1 MTISKQSKEQSNIS
15 THQSYCLNVDCQQ
28 PENSRD
34 AVTCKSCD
42 SPLIL
47 HQCYRAIKPIGRGG
61 FGRTFLAIATSQNPE
76 SPQSESYCVIKQ
88 FFPQQQGNMVKAS
101 ELFRQEAERLKTLG
115 NHGQIPKLLDYFE
128 EDLTPDNHPQGNLY
142 LVQEF
147 IDGRNL
153 AQELTAEGVFDEI
166 KIRELLDSLLPILA
180 FIHSHQVIHRD
191 IKPENIVRRSAQT
204 QGGKEELVL
213 VDFGSAKY
221 ATETKLAKTGTM
233 IGSAAYT
240 APEQVLGKAD
250 FSSDIYSLGVTC
262 IHLLTGISPFN
273 LFDSKEHTWI
283 WRDYLR
289 LVEKENH
296 QKSPSSIDNLPLSE
310 HLGQILDR
318 MLQSATN
325 KRFRSASAVIESLNL
340 RSQPE
345 VILKLKRRIKPKW
358 LVIGTILILGFGTVR
373 AATLPVTQMVTAE
386 SRVVAELVT
395 DRSDLPND
403 LPNVGGLYSA
413 DDKQVFPLKH
423 TEVMAKVAGNV
434 SRVEVT
440 QTFEN
445 PLKQPLEAIYT
456 FPLPDQAAVDEM
468 EIKVG
473 DRTIRGFIKKREEAK
488 QIFNEAKRAGKT
500 AGLLE
505 QERDNIFTQSLANIK
520 PGEKIEVKIRYTESL
535 KFEKGSYEFVF
546 PMVVG
551 PRYIPSNVADAA
563 KITPPMQPSSTRS
576 GQDIGVTVEIEAGV
590 PLSNLKSTSHQI
602 RTIQNGGITR
612 VTLDPQDAI
621 PNKDLILRYQVS
633 GNDTQNTVLTQADRR
648 GGHFATYLIPAIT
661 YQSDR
666 IVPKDV
672 VFLMDTSGSQ
682 SGEPL
687 AQSKQ
692 LMYRFIKGLN
702 PNDTFTIIDFSN
714 VATQLSSQPLENTQ
728 ANRDR
733 AKEYVDRLEANG
745 GTELMNG
752 IEAVLKF
759 PAAKDGRLR
768 SIVLLTDGFIGND
781 EQIIGEVR
789 DRLQAGNRLYTFGVG
804 SSVNRFLIE
813 RLSQLGRGTA
823 QVVRQD
829 EPVAPVVEKFFQQIN
844 NPVLTNIAVKWE
856 GTGAAPEMYPARPSD
871 LFANQPLVLFGR
883 KGDRT
888 SGNLQITGMVA
899 GGKPYTQTIPVNF
912 TTGGNMAIA
921 QLWGRSRIQ
930 ELMNQMY
937 NLETTDGIA
946 AVTKTALEYNL
957 LSKYTAFI
965 AVTDEVRVEP
975 KSPTATLNVPVPTPQ
990 GVINPANIVPTTVT
1004 TTANA
1009 NLNDDGEVP
1018 EPEQIFG
1025 TLAGILLLIGA
1036 LLRKRLGSIKNPR

>member
-1 MTISKQSKEQSNIS
+1 MTIPKQSNIS
-15 THQSYCLNVDCQQ
+15 THQSYCLNIDCQQ
-28 PENSRD
+28 PENLRD

-47 HQCYRAIKPIGRGG
+47 HQRYRAIKPIGRGG

-76 SPQSESYCVIKQ
+76 SQQSESFCVIKQ
-88 FFPQQQGNMVKAS
+88 FFPQQQGNRLKAS
-101 ELFRQEAERLKTLG
+101 ELFRQEAERLRTLG
-115 NHGQIPKLLDYFE
+115 NHVQIPKLLDYFE
-128 EDLTPDNHPQGNLY
+128 LTPDDHPQGNLY

-153 AQELTAEGVFDEI
+153 AQGLAEEGVFDQT

-191 IKPENIVRRSAQT
+191 IKPENIVRRSAQSSIQT
-204 QGGKEELVL
+204 EGGKEELVL

-296 QKSPSSIDNLPLSE
+296 QKSPSTGSIDNLPLSE

-318 MLQSATN
+318 MLCSATN
-325 KRFRSASAVIESLNL
+325 KRFRSANAVIEALNL

-358 LVIGTILILGFGTVR
+358 LVIGTMLILGFGSVR
-373 AATLPVTQMVTAE
+373 AATVPVTQMVTAE
-386 SRVVAELVT
+386 SRVVAKLVT
-395 DRSDLPND
+395 DPTELRDD
-403 LPNVGGLYSA
+403 LPNVGSLYSA

-445 PLKQPLEAIYT
+445 PLKQPLEAIYV
-456 FPLPDQAAVDEM
+456 FPLPDQAAVDDM

-551 PRYIPSNVADAA
+551 PRYIPNNVADAT
-563 KITPPMQPSSTRS
+563 KITAPMQPSSTRS

-590 PLSNLKSTSHQI
+590 PLSNMKSTSHQI
-602 RTIQNGGITR
+602 RTIQNGGVTR
-612 VTLDPQDAI
+612 VTLDPQDTI

-633 GNDTQNTVLTQADRR
+633 GNDTQNTVLAQADRR
-648 GGHFATYLIPAIT
+648 GGHFATYLIPALK

-714 VATQLSSQPLENTQ
+714 TATQLSDLPLENTQ
-728 ANRDR
+728 SNRDL
-733 AKEYVDRLEANG
+733 ANEYVDRLEANG

-759 PAAKDGRLR
+759 PAAKEGRLR

-823 QVVRQD
+823 QVVRQN
-829 EPVAPVVEKFFQQIN
+829 EPIAPVVEKFFQQIN

-912 TTGGNMAIA
+912 TNGGNMAIA
-921 QLWGRSRIQ
+921 QLWGRARIQ

-937 NLETTDGIA
+937 NIETTDGIA

-957 LSKYTAFI
+957 LSKYTAFV

-975 KSPTATLNVPVPTPQ
+975 KIPTTTLNVPVPNPQ
-990 GVINPANIVPTTVT
+990 GVANPANIVPTTVP
-1004 TTANA
+1004 TANA
-1009 NLNDDGEVP
+1009 NLNDNGEVP

-1036 LLRKRLGSIKNPR
+1036 LLRKRLGSPKKS